1 MRSNLLVY
9 GIDFRR
15 QSNRRLACIAT
26 YLGYLLVVGSLWTG
40 AEFKSLPIALAALP
54 AALVLVTGW
63 WVLNE
68 VAKPYSGDK
77 LDERELQVR
86 NSAFFRAYQI
96 IAGLTA
102 LALIY
107 GNFALEHPTRL
118 WLPSTDRHMQTL
130 IWGFLL
136 LSITLPHAFIAWQD
150 PDYEA

>member
-1 MRSNLLVY
+1 MRPHLLIY

-15 QSNRRLACIAT
+15 QSNRRLACVAT
-26 YLGYLLVVGSLWTG
+26 YVGYLLIVGSLWVG
-40 AEFKSLPIALAALP
+40 GQLGSLPIALTAIP
-54 AALVLVTGW
+54 AALILVTGW

-68 VAKPYSGDK
+68 VAKPYSADK

-86 NSAFFRAYQI
+86 NQAFFRSYQI

-102 LALIY
+102 LGLIY
-107 GNFALEHPTRL
+107 AQLAVEHPHRL
-118 WLPSTDRHMQTL
+118 WLPSSERPMQAL
-130 IWGFLL
+130 VWGFLL